1 MICLITGSNGLLG
14 QKLVDNL
21 KNYNYTIIA
30 TSLGENKNP
39 ITGFYTYQSLDITK
53 KEEVENMIKQYSPD
67 VIFNTAAMTNVDLC
81 EDDKNRCDNVNTH
94 SVSYLAEAALK
105 ENSHL
110 IHISTDFVFDGRK
123 DVYSEDDT
131 PNPLSYYGKSKLNSE
146 KILLNHSCK
155 WSILRTIVIYGV
167 GENLEK
173 NNIVLWA
180 KNQLEQGNPLN
191 IVDDEYRA
199 LTFAEDL
206 AEACVRTAQNKV
218 YGLMNICGKEMMS
231 IFEIVERVA
240 KFYNFDTSLI
250 NRIQSKQLNQKA
262 KRPPKTSFD
271 LTKAKNEINYSPK
284 SFEESLQ
291 IIDKQLLKT
300 L

>member
-1 MICLITGSNGLLG
+1 MLCLITGSNGLLG
-14 QKLVDNL
+14 QKLVDSL

-30 TSLGENKNP
+30 TSLGVNKNP
-39 ITGFYTYQSLDITK
+39 NTDFYTYQSLDITK
-53 KEEVENMIKQYSPD
+53 KDDVESVIQKYSPD

-81 EDDKNRCDNVNTH
+81 EDEKNKCDYVNTH
-94 SVSYLAEAALK
+94 SVSFLADAALK

-110 IHISTDFVFDGRK
+110 IHISTDFVFDGK
-123 DVYSEDDT
+123 KEIYHEDDI

-146 KILLNHSCK
+146 KILINHSCK
-155 WSILRTIVIYGV
+155 WSILRTILIYGV

-173 NNIVLWA
+173 NNIVVWA
-180 KNQLEQGNPLN
+180 KHQLEQGNT
-191 IVDDEYRA
+191 ISIIDDEYRA
-199 LTFAEDL
+199 LTFADDL

-218 YGLMNICGKEMMS
+218 YGLMNICGKEIMS
-231 IFEIVERVA
+231 IFEIVERIA

-271 LTKAKNEINYSPK
+271 LTKAKNKINYSPK
-284 SFEESLQ
+284 LFEESLK
-291 IIDKQLLKT
+291 IIEKQLL
-300 L
+300 